1 MSFRSLKEDAG
12 RLLDEDR
19 KELISHVKHGKC
31 RTRSMPVLF
40 DTENRDINATD
51 NQGRTSLFCAVKYG
65 ETEMV
70 KYLLDKGANPDI
82 ADTSMTFPLHEAI
95 DNAYLDIVQL
105 LVDYGKY
112 K

>member
-1 MSFRSLKEDAG
+1 MSFRSLKEDTG
-12 RLLDEDR
+12 RSLDEDR
-19 KELISHVKHGKC
+19 EELISHVKHGKR
-31 RTRSMPVLF
+31 RTRSTPVLF

-82 ADTSMTFPLHEAI
+82 ADSSMTFPLHESI
-95 DNAYLDIVQL
+95 DNADMDIVQL